1 MDLFGF
7 YSVERDRLRE
17 KERQARQQMQS
28 QAEQREQN
36 MVEAGPLFDAPVRV
50 SGLFCLV
57 YEPGSM
63 ITKWSKVL

>member
-1 MDLFGF
+1 MGLFGF
-7 YSVERDRLRE
+7 SSVERDRLRE

-50 SGLFCLV
+50 S
-57 YEPGSM
+57 
-63 ITKWSKVL
+63 